1 MIPSVYNQAGASVD
15 IQVLIEKYG
24 NQSAIARRFGV
35 TRAAVSKW
43 AKVGVPERYALR
55 ELAGEVVAE
64 LEAGEQ
70 SRSTRRLIRKI
81 ESGLRPKPV
90 DA

>member
-1 MIPSVYNQAGASVD
+1 VD
-15 IQVLIEKYG
+15 IQTLIDKYG

-35 TRAAVSKW
+35 TRAAVSRW
-43 AKVGVPERYALR
+43 ARVGVPERYALR
-55 ELAGEVVAE
+55 ELAGEVVEE
-64 LEAGEQ
+64 LGAGEQ

-81 ESGLRPKPV
+81 ETGLRPKPV

>member
-1 MIPSVYNQAGASVD
+1 MTVD
-15 IQVLIEKYG
+15 ELVKKYG

-43 AKVGVPERYALR
+43 ARVGVPERYALR

-64 LEAGEQ
+64 LKEEDQ

-81 ESGLRPKPV
+81 EAGLRPKPE
-90 DA
+90 AA

>member
-1 MIPSVYNQAGASVD
+1 MD
-15 IQVLIEKYG
+15 IQTLIEKYG

-35 TRAAVSKW
+35 TRAAVSRW

-55 ELAGEVVAE
+55 ELAGEVVEE

-81 ESGLRPKPV
+81 ETGLRPKPV

>member
-1 MIPSVYNQAGASVD
+1 MLPSVYNQAGASVD

-35 TRAAVSKW
+35 TRAAVSRW
-43 AKVGVPERYALR
+43 ARVGVPERYALR
-55 ELAGEVVAE
+55 ELAGEVVEE

-81 ESGLRPKPV
+81 ETGLRPKPV

>member
-1 MIPSVYNQAGASVD
+1 MS
-15 IQVLIEKYG
+15 IEELVKKYG

-35 TRAAVSKW
+35 TRAAVSRW
-43 AKVGVPERYALR
+43 ARVGVPERYALR

-64 LEAGEQ
+64 LKEEDQ

-81 ESGLRPKPV
+81 ETGLRPKPV

>member
-1 MIPSVYNQAGASVD
+1 MD
-15 IQVLIEKYG
+15 IQTLIEKYG

-35 TRAAVSKW
+35 TRAAVSRW
-43 AKVGVPERYALR
+43 ARVGVPERYALR
-55 ELAGEVVAE
+55 ELAGEVVEE

-70 SRSTRRLIRKI
+70 SRSTKRLIRKI
-81 ESGLRPKPV
+81 ETGLRPKPV

>member
-1 MIPSVYNQAGASVD
+1 MD
-15 IQVLIEKYG
+15 IQTLIEKYG

-35 TRAAVSKW
+35 TRAAVSRW
-43 AKVGVPERYALR
+43 ARVGVPERYALR
-55 ELAGEVVAE
+55 ELAGEVVEE
-64 LEAGEQ
+64 LGAGEQ

-81 ESGLRPKPV
+81 ETGLRPKPV

>member
-1 MIPSVYNQAGASVD
+1 MT
-15 IQVLIEKYG
+15 IEELVKKYG

-35 TRAAVSKW
+35 TRAAVSRW
-43 AKVGVPERYALR
+43 ARVGVPEKYSLR

-64 LEAGEQ
+64 LKEEDQ

-81 ESGLRPKPV
+81 ETGLRPKPV
-90 DA
+90 DV

>member
-1 MIPSVYNQAGASVD
+1 MD

-24 NQSAIARRFGV
+24 NQSAIARRFNV
-35 TRAAVSKW
+35 TRAAVSRW
-43 AKVGVPERYALR
+43 ARVGVPERYALR
-55 ELAGEVVAE
+55 ELAGEVVEE

-81 ESGLRPKPV
+81 ETGLRPKPV

>member
-1 MIPSVYNQAGASVD
+1 MTVEELVS
-15 IQVLIEKYG
+15 KYG

-43 AKVGVPERYALR
+43 ARVGVPERYALR
-55 ELAGEVVAE
+55 ELAGEVVADLKE
-64 LEAGEQ
+64 EDQ

-81 ESGLRPKPV
+81 EAGLRPTPETP
-90 DA
+90 

>member
-1 MIPSVYNQAGASVD
+1 MD
-15 IQVLIEKYG
+15 IQTLIEKYG

-35 TRAAVSKW
+35 TRAAVSRW
-43 AKVGVPERYALR
+43 ARVGVPERYALR
-55 ELAGEVVAE
+55 ELAGEVVEE
-64 LEAGEQ
+64 LVAGEQ

-81 ESGLRPKPV
+81 ETGLRPKPV

>member
-1 MIPSVYNQAGASVD
+1 MS
-15 IQVLIEKYG
+15 IEELVKRYG

-35 TRAAVSKW
+35 TRAAVSRW
-43 AKVGVPERYALR
+43 ARVGVPEKYLLR

-64 LEAGEQ
+64 LKEEDQ

-81 ESGLRPKPV
+81 ETGLRPKPV

>member
-1 MIPSVYNQAGASVD
+1 MDISVLV
-15 IQVLIEKYG
+15 EKYG

-35 TRAAVSKW
+35 TRQAVSQW
-43 AKVGVPERYALR
+43 ARVGVPEKYALR
-55 ELAGEVVAE
+55 ELAGEVVQE

-70 SRSTRRLIRKI
+70 TRSTRRLIRKI
-81 ESGLRPKPV
+81 ESGLRPKPS

>member
-1 MIPSVYNQAGASVD
+1 MD
-15 IQVLIEKYG
+15 IQTLIEKYG

-35 TRAAVSKW
+35 TRAAVSRW
-43 AKVGVPERYALR
+43 ARVGVPERYALR
-55 ELAGEVVAE
+55 ELAGEVVEE

-70 SRSTRRLIRKI
+70 SRSTSRLIRKI
-81 ESGLRPKPV
+81 ETGLRPKPV

>member
-1 MIPSVYNQAGASVD
+1 MD

-24 NQSAIARRFGV
+24 NQSAIARQFGV